1 MGLARL
7 SGGDRTDASRSTNR
21 GGCTALLDA
30 VGRTHMAFVEQFGL
44 WTDSH
49 GRAAADI
56 AQRLAGGDIE
66 VVRFSFPDQHGVLR
80 GKTLVASEAI
90 KALRGGV
97 NVTTTLFAKD
107 TSHRTVFPVFSA
119 GGGFDMPG
127 MQGGADV
134 TLVPD
139 PSTFRVLPWSPKAG
153 WILCD
158 PYFQDGRPV
167 PFATR
172 RILRNAE
179 EQLAAAGYQ
188 LVTGL
193 EVEFHVFRLVRE
205 HMTPDDAGQ
214 PGEPP
219 EVELLSHGYQFLTE
233 LRYDATETVIELIR
247 ENVQQLGLPV
257 RSLEIEFGPSQFEF
271 TFAPATPVATA
282 DAMVLFRSAVKQVC
296 KRHGYHATF
305 MCRPKIRNV
314 VSSGW
319 HLHQSLTRLG
329 DGGNA
334 MMPDAVGQ
342 DLSEVGCHYLA
353 GLLQHACAATAF
365 ATPTI
370 NGYKR
375 FRAYSLAPDRA
386 IWARD
391 NRGAMLRVLGGPGDV
406 ATRIENRVGEPAA
419 NPYLY
424 LASQVIAGLDGIQ
437 RRLDPGPS
445 ADSPYETPAQQLPRT
460 LEEALACLQ
469 ADDALREGM
478 GSAFVDYFCHIK
490 QAEIARFNLEV
501 SDWEQREYFDTF

>member
-1 MGLARL
+1 
-7 SGGDRTDASRSTNR
+7 
-21 GGCTALLDA
+21 
-30 VGRTHMAFVEQFGL
+30 MAFVDKFGL
-44 WTDSH
+44 WSD
-49 GRAAADI
+49 
-56 AQRLAGGDIE
+56 AQVQAVDDVVDRLAAGDID

-80 GKTLVASEAI
+80 GKSLVTSEAI
-90 KALRGGV
+90 KALRSGV

-107 TSHRTVFPVFSA
+107 TSHRTVFPVFSS
-119 GGGFDMPG
+119 GGGFDIPG

-139 PSTFRVLPWSPKAG
+139 PLTFKILPWSPNTG

-158 PYFQDGRPV
+158 PYFQNGKPV

-193 EVEFHVFRLVRE
+193 EVEFHVFRLLAE

-219 EVELLSHGYQFLTE
+219 EVGLLSHGYQFLTE
-233 LRYDATETVIELIR
+233 LRYDATEQVIELIR
-247 ENVQQLGLPV
+247 RNVQQLGLPV

-282 DAMVLFRSAVKQVC
+282 DAMVLFRSAVKQIC

-319 HLHQSLTRLG
+319 HLHQSLKRIQ
-329 DGGNA
+329 DGTNA
-334 MMPDAVGQ
+334 MVPDSAAD
-342 DLSEVGCHYLA
+342 DLSADGRHYLA
-353 GLLQHACAATAF
+353 GLLQHACGATAF
-365 ATPTI
+365 STPTI

-375 FRAYSLAPDRA
+375 YRAYSLAPDRA

-391 NRGAMLRVLGGPGDV
+391 NRGAMLRVLGGVGDA

-424 LASQVIAGLDGIQ
+424 LASQAISGLDGI
-437 RRLDPGPS
+437 RGRLDPGPS
-445 ADSPYETPAQQLPRT
+445 ADSPYETPAPCLPKT
-460 LEEALACLQ
+460 LDEALACLKQ
-469 ADDALREGM
+469 DEVLREGM
-478 GSAFVDYFCHIK
+478 GSAFVDYYCHIK
-490 QAEIARFNLEV
+490 EAEIARFNLEV